1 MTSRTRRSSRR
12 TYAQRACGVA
22 ALALVTTAATG
33 ALEAHP
39 YRPTRM
45 YTLRRPPL
53 EVSPWVALGGGALVG
68 PVDMSGVFDTRL
80 GGDFTAAIGRKG
92 DLRLGPFVEVATSSF
107 ASAQTVGGVELFVGA
122 VPRPLRMFLYP
133 GEGILVARIGA
144 GWTWRTDRLPA
155 SQSAPVVSVTLA
167 YGYRAPF
174 SLREPTVE
182 SETPDPRPLARYM
195 TGVRL
200 WTSATVDLDE
210 QHAWQLTGGIEF
222 EPVGSFRYLLGLY

>member
-1 MTSRTRRSSRR
+1 MRPHRASRALRHL
-12 TYAQRACGVA
+12 APCLVA
-22 ALALVTTAATG
+22 ALTAFAPRVV
-33 ALEAHP
+33 EAHP
-39 YRPTRM
+39 YQPPRM

-53 EVSPWVALGGGALVG
+53 EVSPWVGLGGGALVG
-68 PVDMSGVFDTRL
+68 PVDTSGVFDMRL

-133 GEGILVARIGA
+133 GEGIFVARFGA
-144 GWTWRTDRLPA
+144 GWTWRTERLPA
-155 SQSAPVVSVTLA
+155 SQNAPVVSVTLA

-182 SETPDPRPLARYM
+182 SETPDPLPLARYM

-200 WTSATVDLDE
+200 WTSATVDLDAA
-210 QHAWQLTGGIEF
+210 HAWQVTGGIEF
-222 EPVGSFRYLLGLY
+222 EPVGSFRYILGLY